1 MCIFQFGYF
10 THYLA
15 FLRRFFLSLQ
25 LFCHCF
31 VVPPRNDRGEINKM
45 INVIDYKKDIIHSQE
60 KEEKFL
66 LGGKAKTLFEL
77 ESLGFLIPKGFVLSV
92 AAWEASLTP
101 EQHYCW
107 KNTQNEAEISV
118 LLENVQLNSLIK
130 QELHLALTQ
139 LCPHGELVA
148 VRSSA
153 IDEDGVEYS
162 FAGQF
167 DSFLNVPLEEVFDK
181 ITEVW
186 RSGFSRRVL
195 TYRRQNGLPLI
206 PHPPAVLIQRM
217 INPQVAGVAFGAD
230 AVTGRRGV
238 AVVSAVSGLG
248 SSLVSGESD
257 ADTYYIYRDKTII
270 ERQIICKQL
279 LKDEQILEVA
289 ALVRQLSKHFARP
302 QDIEWAIENEQLYL
316 LQSRPITT
324 LAKTTDPDGLLN
336 LWDNS
341 NISESYSGVTTPL
354 TFSFARKAYEEVYRQ
369 FCRFMGV
376 PEATIARHHDTF
388 PRMIGLIQGRVY
400 YNLLSWY
407 RVLAM
412 LPGFR
417 INRRFMEQM
426 MGVREPLPE
435 SIVNELQAAT
445 WQDRLQDIWRLL
457 MTVFGLIKN
466 YFLLPKRIKSFYLR
480 LDRAL
485 YLQENLSDWRP
496 EELAAY
502 YRKIEGQL
510 LSRWDAPLINDFFA
524 MIFYGVLRGL
534 TKKWCNDESG
544 TLQNDLIGGED
555 KIISIEPAVR
565 MQKMVGLISG
575 DGDFVNI
582 LCNGSVAEILSSMEK
597 VPLFKT
603 EYQEYIQ
610 KFGDRCLDE
619 LKLESPTLYDDPLP
633 LLRGIGQLG
642 SRESS
647 VETRFIASLLSGGK
661 CRKVAEERVKEVL
674 KWHPLRRFV
683 FNWVLQNA
691 RKRVCERENLR
702 FERTRV
708 FGRARQVFVESGKR
722 FYSLDLLDSPRDI
735 FYLEVNEILGF
746 VEGTTTCTNLKAL
759 VEIRKTEFLEYQK
772 ITPPDSR
779 FETHGI
785 VNQGNWFIQSIV
797 KNKQDELTQTKQG
810 IGCSSGIVRGSVRV
824 ITDPKQ
830 VLGHQNHLLIPT
842 GTILVAERTDPGWIL
857 LFPAAAGLVV
867 ERGSLLSH
875 AAIVSRELGLPAV
888 ISLSGATSWL
898 QDGDLVEI
906 DGGTGKVSK
915 LEKPKS
921 LEARE

>member
-1 MCIFQFGYF
+1 
-10 THYLA
+10 
-15 FLRRFFLSLQ
+15 
-25 LFCHCF
+25 
-31 VVPPRNDRGEINKM
+31 M
-45 INVIDYKKDIIHSQE
+45 INLIDNKNYFIYSAN
-60 KEEKFL
+60 KETEAL
-66 LGGKAKTLFEL
+66 LGGKGKTLFEL
-77 ESLGFLIPKGFVLSV
+77 EGLGFLVPKGFVLSV
-92 AAWEASLTP
+92 AAWEASLTA

-107 KNTQNEAEISV
+107 ENTQNDSEIAV
-118 LLENVQLNSLIK
+118 LLGDVQLNSLIK
-130 QELHLALTQ
+130 QELQLALTQ
-139 LCPHGELVA
+139 LCPNGELVA

-186 RSGFSRRVL
+186 HSGFSRRVL
-195 TYRRQNGLPLI
+195 TYRRQNGLPLL

-230 AVTGRRGV
+230 AVTDKRGV
-238 AVVSAVSGLG
+238 AIVSAVSGNG

-257 ADTYYIYRDKTII
+257 ADTYYIYRDETII
-270 ERQIICKQL
+270 ERQIISEQL
-279 LKDEQILEVA
+279 LKDEQILEIA
-289 ALVRQLSKHFARP
+289 ALVRQLGKHFARP

-324 LAKTTDPDGLLN
+324 LAQKADPDGLLN

-376 PEATIARHHDTF
+376 PEATIARNHDTF

-435 SIVNELQAAT
+435 SIISELQAAT
-445 WQDRLQDIWRLL
+445 WQDRLKDIWRLL

-466 YFLLPKRIKSFYLR
+466 YFLLPKLIKGFYLR

-485 YLQENLSDWRP
+485 YLQESLSDWRP

-544 TLQNDLIGGED
+544 TLQNDLISGED

-565 MQKMVGLISG
+565 MQKMAGLISG

-582 LCNGSVAEILSSMEK
+582 LCNGSAAEILSSMEK
-597 VPLFKT
+597 LPLFKT

-619 LKLESPTLYDDPLP
+619 LKLESPTLHDDPLP
-633 LLRGIGQLG
+633 LLRSIGQLG
-642 SRESS
+642 NGEWGMGN
-647 VETRFIASLLSGGK
+647 GGK
-661 CRKVAEERVKEVL
+661 CRKAAEERLKEVL
-674 KWHPLRRFV
+674 KWRPLRGFV

-708 FGRARQVFVESGKR
+708 FGRARRVFVELGKR
-722 FYSLDLLDSPRDI
+722 FYSLDLLESPRDI

-746 VEGTTTCTNLKAL
+746 IEGTTTCTNLKAL
-759 VEIRKTEFLEYQK
+759 VGIRKTEFAEYQE

-785 VNQGNWFIQSIV
+785 VNQGNSFTQSIV
-797 KNKQDELTQTKQG
+797 RKEQNELTQTKQG
-810 IGCSSGIVRGSVRV
+810 IGCSSGIVRGLVRV

-830 VLGHQNHLLIPT
+830 VLGSENHLLIPS

-857 LFPAAAGLVV
+857 LFPAAVGLVV

-921 LEARE
+921 QKA